1 MDIKKIGV
9 IGAGVMGSGI
19 AQLVAQSG
27 FNVVVQDISNEILS
41 RALKNIEKNLDRLTE
56 KGKLDKEAKREVIG
70 RLTSTTDISE
80 MEGVAVVIE
89 AVPEDIE
96 LKLKVISALGGI
108 MLEHTVLATN
118 TSSLSITKLAT
129 ATKRPDRF
137 IGMHFFNPPQI
148 MALVEIIRGYFT
160 SDETVELIKG
170 LSRALGKENVVAK
183 DYPGFLSTRLYLPM
197 MNEAIFMVYEGKGT
211 PEEIDRVAKLAYGHP
226 MGPLEMADLIGLDTC
241 LHVSKSHYEAY
252 GDTKYLPCPLLV
264 QMVNGGL
271 LGRKSGRGFYNYK
284 P

>member
-9 IGAGVMGSGI
+9 VGTGVMGCGI
-19 AQLVAQSG
+19 AQLGAQSG
-27 FNVVVQDISNEILS
+27 FNVVVHDISSEILS
-41 RALKNIEKNLDRLTE
+41 RAMKSIEKNLDRLAE
-56 KGKLDKEAKREVIG
+56 KGKLDEEAKRDVIG
-70 RLTSTTDISE
+70 RLTSTTDMSE

-96 LKLKVISALGGI
+96 LKLRVISGLDKI
-108 MLEHTVLATN
+108 MSDHAILATN

-160 SDETVELIKG
+160 SDETVEWIKG
-170 LSRALGKENVVAK
+170 LSKALGKENVVAK
-183 DYPGFLSTRLYLPM
+183 DYPGFLSTRLFVPM
-197 MNEAIFMVYEGKGT
+197 MNEAINMVYEGKGT
-211 PEEIDRVAKLAYGHP
+211 PEEIDRIAKLAYGHP
-226 MGPLEMADLIGLDTC
+226 MGPLGMADFIGLDTC
-241 LHVSKSHYEAY
+241 LHIFRSHYEAY
-252 GDTKYLPCPLLV
+252 GDHKYLPCPLLV

-271 LGRKSGRGFYNYK
+271 LGKKSGKGFYSYK
-284 P
+284 

>member
-9 IGAGVMGSGI
+9 IGGGVMGSGI

-70 RLTSTTDISE
+70 RLMSTTDISE

-108 MLEHTVLATN
+108 VPEHTVLATN

-160 SDETVELIKG
+160 SDETVEWIKG
-170 LSRALGKENVVAK
+170 LSKALGKENVVAK

-211 PEEIDRVAKLAYGHP
+211 PEDIDRVAKLAYGHP

-241 LHVSKSHYEAY
+241 LHVSKSHYGAY